1 MLWCWSGSDERERIH
16 SIQLEKQRNDDNLRR
31 SEHERKM
38 KELQDKV
45 LIDIKY
51 DYSQA
56 ERDSAFEKL
65 RIQAKKYDKNH
76 PGSVQCSILFVALH

>member
-1 MLWCWSGSDERERIH
+1 
-16 SIQLEKQRNDDNLRR
+16 
-31 SEHERKM
+31 M

-56 ERDSAFEKL
+56 ERDAAFEKL
-65 RIQAKKYDKNH
+65 KIQAKKYDKNH
-76 PGSVQCSILFVALH
+76 PGSVQRSILFAALH

>member
-1 MLWCWSGSDERERIH
+1 
-16 SIQLEKQRNDDNLRR
+16 
-31 SEHERKM
+31 M